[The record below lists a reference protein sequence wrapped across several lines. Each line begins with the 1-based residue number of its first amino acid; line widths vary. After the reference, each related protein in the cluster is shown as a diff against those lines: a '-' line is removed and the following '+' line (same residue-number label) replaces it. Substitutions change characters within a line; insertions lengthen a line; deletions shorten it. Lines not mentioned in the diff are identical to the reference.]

1 MGQVC
6 DCLFRQQHHNRLDD
20 LEKHILK
27 YEELMEQWVV
37 NNSCCDTSLRPYNK
51 NKKPIYR

>member
-20 LEKHILK
+20 LEKQILK
-27 YEELMEQWVV
+27 YEELMEQWVA
-37 NNSCCDTSLRPYNK
+37 NNSCYDLPNK
-51 NKKPIYR
+51 TDKYTHIYR